1 MLRDH
6 RRARADIRLRLEKT
20 QGNSWSL
27 TRISAGQRALKVGGT
42 EGGKRCGGGENS
54 GIEV

>member
-6 RRARADIRLRLEKT
+6 GRARVDIQLRLEKT
-20 QGNSWSL
+20 QRSSWSL
-27 TRISAGQRALKVGGT
+27 SRTSAGQRALKVGGT
-42 EGGKRCGGGENS
+42 EVGKHCGGGENS